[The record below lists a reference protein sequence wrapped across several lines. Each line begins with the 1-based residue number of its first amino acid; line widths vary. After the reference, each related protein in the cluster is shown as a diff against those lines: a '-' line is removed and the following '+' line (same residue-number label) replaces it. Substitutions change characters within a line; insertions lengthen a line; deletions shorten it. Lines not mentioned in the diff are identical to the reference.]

1 MTEEEKLR
9 TWGKGRAPN
18 IHTNIHTPS
27 GTGVHLHFTIR
38 LGDFD
43 QTELDFIG
51 ETLNTNKSEAVRT
64 AIRVYAALLRNRR
77 T

>member
-1 MTEEEKLR
+1 MTEEEKPR
-9 TWGKGRAPN
+9 SWGQGRSPS
-18 IHTNIHTPS
+18 IHTPS
-27 GTGVHLHFTIR
+27 DPGGNQHFTLR
-38 LGDFD
+38 LNDFD

-77 T
+77 P